1 MRIEEL
7 PPGALAEQPLRAFS
21 GEPRLQY
28 TAAWLDFVEGAL
40 PAICGPGA
48 RLSALAAREGGEL
61 LAAIPMVRTSPAA
74 RPRPFPWDLE
84 DAAFG
89 LWIRNLDPADRKLRA
104 RALASRAFDALLG
117 ALDPSLRRGLVL
129 HAPLSPV
136 SDALVAPRLDP
147 AEAAGALR
155 ALLSGALRIA
165 AEEQRCAFIPRLFRQ
180 GGERWNECLTDWIRV
195 PTYSS
200 GAYLPGAP
208 APRSVRQMIRRNR
221 RLMEQSGVTV
231 EITGDAP
238 PDVPFGAL
246 FEATARRHRDPAPLL
261 DDRFFR
267 DLAARFAPDLRFLCA
282 RREGLALGFLAVLRH
297 GASWE
302 AFKCGTDR
310 ALAGPAPVYLDL
322 VYGRLRELAA
332 AEGAA
337 RVDLGPGDLDVKRH
351 YGAEALPVDC
361 YLALPPGF
369 RGGRAFT
376 AYLAAVGEGIAR
388 HERGEDA

>member
-7 PPGALAEQPLRAFS
+7 PPGALASHPLRALS

-28 TAAWLDFVEGAL
+28 TAPWLDFVEGAL

-48 RLSALAAREGGEL
+48 RLSVLAAREGGEL
-61 LAAIPMVRTSPAA
+61 RAAVPLVRTTPAA

-89 LWIRNLDPADRKLRA
+89 LWIRNLDPGDRSLRA
-104 RALASRAFDALLG
+104 RALASRAFAAFLR
-117 ALDPSLRRGLVL
+117 AANPSLRRGLVL
-129 HAPLSPV
+129 HAPLSPL
-136 SDALVAPRLDP
+136 SDALVAPRLDGV
-147 AEAAGALR
+147 EAAAALR
-155 ALLSGALRIA
+155 ALLDQARRIA
-165 AEEQRCAFIPRLFRQ
+165 AEERRCAFIPRVLRQ
-180 GGERWNECLTDWIRV
+180 GGERWSECLPGWIRA

-208 APRSVRQMIRRNR
+208 APRRVRQMIHRNR
-221 RLMEQSGVTV
+221 RLMERSGVTV
-231 EITGDAP
+231 EITAGAP
-238 PDVPFGAL
+238 AGVPFGAL
-246 FEATARRHRDPAPLL
+246 FAATAGRHRDPAPLL

-267 DLAARFAPDLRFLCA
+267 DLAARFAPDVSFLCA

-332 AEGAA
+332 AEGVA

-361 YLALPPGF
+361 YVALPPGF
-369 RGGRAFT
+369 RGSRAFA
-376 AYLAAVGEGIAR
+376 AYLAAVGEGIAL
-388 HERGEDA
+388 HERGEDR